1 MSKNPNFKSNN
12 NSKEKENNNNNNVNN
27 NEILRKDYYVKKS
40 NKHIIRISF
49 KGGGPGIKGPTR
61 PFTSQKK
68 IQRTPLGSYFFQF
81 YNNL

>member
-1 MSKNPNFKSNN
+1 MEKNPPS
-12 NSKEKENNNNNNVNN
+12 
-27 NEILRKDYYVKKS
+27 ILWEFPLR
-40 NKHIIRISF
+40 
-49 KGGGPGIKGPTR
+49 GGGPGVKGPTR